1 MINSIKELLSATRS
15 MTETTDPQE
24 LSALNMQNRTTE
36 AGEAIRK
43 EKLVTQNL
51 VLQYEKYHIGTKDRT
66 RNEIVNNVYK

>member
-1 MINSIKELLSATRS
+1 MLNSIKVLLSATRS

-51 VLQYEKYHIGTKDRT
+51 VLQYNNHHAGNKDRT
-66 RNEIVNNVYK
+66 RKENVNNVYK